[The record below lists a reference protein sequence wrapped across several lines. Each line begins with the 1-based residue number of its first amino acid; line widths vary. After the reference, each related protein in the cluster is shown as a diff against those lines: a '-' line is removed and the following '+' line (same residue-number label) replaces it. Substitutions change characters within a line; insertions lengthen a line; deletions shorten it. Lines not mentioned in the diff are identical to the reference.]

1 MARLLSHDGVELEYE
16 AGGDGAAVLLT
27 HGYGATGR
35 MWDAQ
40 RAALDDYR
48 LITWD
53 MRGHGRTDSPAH
65 PARYSIEATVADMR
79 ALLLHFGEA
88 RAVIDALPLIR
99 VPTLIVVGERD
110 AAFLAPGEYMA
121 KKIPGARLEVI
132 PGAGHASNLDRPDVF
147 NHVLRDFLSRLA
159 L

>member
-53 MRGHGRTDSPAH
+53 MRGHGRTQSPAD

-79 ALLLHFGEA
+79 ALLLHLGAA
-88 RAVIDALPLIR
+88 RAVIGGPSLGGYPSLAFYGAPPQMGPEPL
-99 VPTLIVVGERD
+99 VSASG
-110 AAFLAPGEYMA
+110 PG
-121 KKIPGARLEVI
+121 R
-132 PGAGHASNLDRPDVF
+132 
-147 NHVLRDFLSRLA
+147 
-159 L
+159 